1 MASLLHFSPPGSI
14 FLQSVILFYT
24 QRETPIFNTLIQFS
38 CLLKMSFLKQYSLFC
53 LFFFFFSHVAKENR
67 APELFALDQQAIHL
81 TLLVI
86 EVVEMAANELIVKYV
101 KFSVL
106 NNEIFAVIYLFHF
119 WQKRRKKKHVKLKQM
134 FVYCRCEKRLAQ
146 IKYAHWQ

>member
-1 MASLLHFSPPGSI
+1 ML
-14 FLQSVILFYT
+14 
-24 QRETPIFNTLIQFS
+24 R
-38 CLLKMSFLKQYSLFC
+38 
-53 LFFFFFSHVAKENR
+53 KENR

-106 NNEIFAVIYLFHF
+106 NNEIFA
-119 WQKRRKKKHVKLKQM
+119 
-134 FVYCRCEKRLAQ
+134 A
-146 IKYAHWQ
+146 A